1 MSKLF
6 TTIKEKFK
14 IKTSFTKSV
23 ALPGLLVILLVS
35 FYCGIFPNHANNFFK
50 QIQNYV
56 TTNLSW
62 TYVLIVTLFI
72 LFLIIIALSK
82 LGNIRLGADDSR
94 PKYSF
99 FSWIAMLFAAGMGI
113 GLMYF
118 GVAETISHY
127 TNPAI
132 ADTDIVQRAKEAQ
145 LSTFFHWGIH
155 AWGIYAVV
163 GLILSYFAYRYKL
176 PLAIRSGLYP
186 ILKDKIY
193 GPIGHA
199 VDTFALCS
207 TFFGIAT
214 TLGFGVVQLN
224 AGLKTIGVV
233 DETSFT
239 AQIMIVVFVTI
250 IAVGSTLTGLDK
262 GVKKLSELNLTL
274 AFIMMMFILIAGPT
288 IYLLGTFSEG
298 IGYYISNLTRL
309 TFNTYAFEEE
319 GKQWFSN
326 WTIMYW
332 AWWISWSPFVGLFIA
347 RISKGRTIREFI
359 IAVLIVPSLFNFL
372 WMTVFGNSAVWLDQH
387 VAGGALSQLAS
398 DPDTLLFKFFE
409 YFPLTGLLNVLAIL
423 IITVFFVTSADSG
436 ILVMNSIASSAK
448 SNSPKWQNVFW
459 GVLLVVLTLTLLR
472 SGGLNSLQTMTLLSA
487 LPFGLILVVLCFCLW
502 KALIID
508 QTFHSAKLP
517 YGSIAWDGHLWK
529 ERLARIATFSRK
541 RDIKK
546 FLNETVKVAFEEI
559 KVELEKNDIESTILE
574 GKNTPLSIE
583 LVMKHDTI
591 RNFRYGV
598 VAESQ
603 YISDYVLN
611 EENTPNVETEEQDKQ
626 YVPITYFNDGRKG
639 NNIQYMTKNEVI
651 ADILREYERFISLI
665 SDDKNELLVINKRK

>member
-1 MSKLF
+1 MNNL
-6 TTIKEKFK
+6 TTKIKDRIKFK
-14 IKTSFTKSV
+14 TTFTKSV
-23 ALPGLLVILLVS
+23 ALPGLLVILLIS
-35 FYCGIFPNHANNFFK
+35 IYCGAFPKQANETLQSIKSYLF
-50 QIQNYV
+50 
-56 TTNLSW
+56 TNLSW

-72 LFLIIIALSK
+72 LFLIVIALSK
-82 LGNIRLGADDSR
+82 LGNIKLGADDSK

-127 TNPAI
+127 ANPAI
-132 ADTDIVQRAKEAQ
+132 EDTVQRAKEAQ

-163 GLILSYFAYRYKL
+163 GLILAYFAYRYKL

-193 GPIGHA
+193 GPIGNI

-224 AGLKTIGVV
+224 AGLQTIGVV
-233 DETSFT
+233 NDTSFLF
-239 AQIMIVVFVTI
+239 QVIIVVVVMMVAVT
-250 IAVGSTLTGLDK
+250 STLTGLDK

-274 AFIMMMFILIAGPT
+274 AVIMMLFILITGPT
-288 IYLLGTFSEG
+288 IYLLSTFSEG
-298 IGYYISNLTRL
+298 IGYYISNLANL

-319 GKQWFSN
+319 GQQWFSS

-359 IAVLIVPSLFNFL
+359 VAVLLVPSLFNFL
-372 WMTVFGNSAVWLDQH
+372 WMTVFGNSTVWLDQN
-387 VAGGALSQLAS
+387 VANGALSQLVDA
-398 DPDTLLFKFFE
+398 PETLLFKFFE
-409 YFPLTGLLNVLAIL
+409 YFPLTGLLNILAIL

-436 ILVMNSIASSAK
+436 ILVMNSIASGSK
-448 SNSPKWQNVFW
+448 SKIPKWQNIFW
-459 GVLLVVLTLTLLR
+459 GVLLIVLTLSLLR
-472 SGGLNSLQTMTLLSA
+472 SGNGLESLQTLTLISA
-487 LPFGLILVVLCFCLW
+487 LPFGLILLVLCFCLW
-502 KALIID
+502 KALHID
-508 QTFHSAKLP
+508 QLFHNAKLP
-517 YGSIAWDGHLWK
+517 YGSIAWDGHLWRD
-529 ERLARIATFSRK
+529 RLGRIVSFSRK
-541 RDIKK
+541 RDIKS
-546 FLNETVKVAFEEI
+546 FLASTVKPAFEEI
-559 KVELEKNDIESTILE
+559 KAELEKNEIEATIVE
-574 GKNTPLSIE
+574 GRVTKLSVE
-583 LVMKHDTI
+583 LLIKHDKI

-603 YISDYVLN
+603 AISEFINTED
-611 EENTPNVETEEQDKQ
+611 NTPNAESDRQ
-626 YVPITYFNDGRKG
+626 YVPVTYFNDGRKG
-639 NNIQYMTKNEVI
+639 NNIQYMTQNEVI

-665 SDDKNELLVINKRK
+665 SDDKNELLVRDN